1 LNTSGAIAA
10 STTDDVARSA
20 SNIWDATVEALPRV
34 GIALL
39 VIAVAWGV
47 GRLARAGLGRLLRR
61 KHTPSFATVMAKI
74 GGWLVVTIGVL
85 LALAVTFPSVR
96 PVDLLA
102 GLGFFSVA
110 VGFAFQDILEN
121 LLAGILLLLRQ
132 PFAGG
137 DQVRV
142 GEHQGTVERI
152 TIRETVIT
160 TFDGERTLIPNAD
173 VYKSAVLIQTAEPN
187 RRSSFIVGVAYET
200 DLDRARAVAVEALR
214 GIDGIAKDPPP
225 EALLVELASS
235 TVDIDMRYW
244 SGSAQHE
251 SRRVLDRA
259 IAAVKAAFDEAGIE
273 MPSDLLA
280 LQATESFVAGLRGE
294 PVSPGGAVRGRQ
306 GSPPDE
312 SSA

>member
-187 RRSSFIVGVAYET
+187 RRSSFIVGVAY
-200 DLDRARAVAVEALR
+200 
-214 GIDGIAKDPPP
+214 
-225 EALLVELASS
+225 
-235 TVDIDMRYW
+235 
-244 SGSAQHE
+244 
-251 SRRVLDRA
+251 
-259 IAAVKAAFDEAGIE
+259 
-273 MPSDLLA
+273 
-280 LQATESFVAGLRGE
+280 
-294 PVSPGGAVRGRQ
+294 
-306 GSPPDE
+306 
-312 SSA
+312 

>member
-1 LNTSGAIAA
+1 MAWVIAA
-10 STTDDVARSA
+10 STADEVADSA
-20 SNIWDATVEALPRV
+20 SNVWEATIEALPRV

-39 VIAVAWGV
+39 VVTVAWGL
-47 GRLARAGLGRLLRR
+47 GRFTRAGLRR
-61 KHTPSFATVMAKI
+61 VLQRRHTPSFATVMAKI
-74 GGWLVVTIGVL
+74 GGWVVTTVGVL

-137 DQVRV
+137 DQILV
-142 GEHQGTVERI
+142 GEHEGTVEQI
-152 TIRETVIT
+152 TIRETLIT

-173 VYKSAVLIQTAEPN
+173 VYKSAVVIRTAEP
-187 RRSSFIVGVAYET
+187 RRRTSFLVGVAYET
-200 DLDRARAVAVEALR
+200 DLDRAREIAVMALR
-214 GIDGIAKDPPP
+214 GVEGIVEDPPP
-225 EALLVELASS
+225 EALLTELASS

-259 IAAVKAAFDEAGIE
+259 IAAVKAAFDDAGIE

-306 GSPPDE
+306 GPPSDE